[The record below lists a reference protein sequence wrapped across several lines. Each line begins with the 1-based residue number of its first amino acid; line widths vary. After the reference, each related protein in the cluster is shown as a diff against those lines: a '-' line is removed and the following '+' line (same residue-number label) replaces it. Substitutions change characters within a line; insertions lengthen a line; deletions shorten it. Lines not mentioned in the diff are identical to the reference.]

1 MPDKPTSPFSGLDKA
16 LLRSTQALPIAPE
29 AEGQEAPRAASPA
42 ARSRSAGRPALQ
54 NESEL
59 ASQLASVPASTLA
72 SYDSETVDA
81 IRKAVRAPGREVS
94 FVRLAAEEKAE
105 VADIVYAYK
114 RQGHRTSENEI
125 NRIAINFILR
135 DYKANKANSI
145 LSRVLA
151 ALLS

>member
-1 MPDKPTSPFSGLDKA
+1 MIPDKQTSPFSGLDKA
-16 LLRSTQALPIAPE
+16 LLRSTKALPIAPE
-29 AEGQEAPRAASPA
+29 AEEQDAPRVASPT
-42 ARSRSAGRPALQ
+42 ARSRSTGLPTRQ
-54 NESEL
+54 TESVL
-59 ASQLASVPASTLA
+59 ASIPASTLA

-81 IRKAVRAPGREVS
+81 IRRAVRAPGREVS

-105 VADIVYAYK
+105 LADIVYAYK

-135 DYKANKANSI
+135 DYKANGSNSI

-151 ALLS
+151 AIVA

>member
-29 AEGQEAPRAASPA
+29 AEEQDAPRVASPT
-42 ARSRSAGRPALQ
+42 ARSRSTGLPARQ
-54 NESEL
+54 NESVL
-59 ASQLASVPASTLA
+59 ASIPASTLA
-72 SYDSETVDA
+72 SYASETVDA
-81 IRKAVRAPGREVS
+81 IRRAVRAPGREVS

-135 DYKANKANSI
+135 DYKANGSNSI

-151 ALLS
+151 AIVA

>member
-1 MPDKPTSPFSGLDKA
+1 MIPDKPTSPFSGLDKA

-42 ARSRSAGRPALQ
+42 ARSRSAGRPARQ
-54 NESEL
+54 KE
-59 ASQLASVPASTLA
+59 SQLASVPASTLA

-105 VADIVYAYK
+105 LADIVYAYK
-114 RQGHRTSENEI
+114 RQGKRTSENEI

-135 DYKANKANSI
+135 DYKANKDNSI